1 MYSGGKDSTYACYL
15 AREEDSVACLVTLF
29 PSRSDSYMFHYP
41 NARWTRLQ
49 AEAMHLP
56 QVTAETEGVK
66 ERELDDLERALRMAK
81 DEHSIE
87 GVYTGALASQY
98 QKSRVERVCANLG
111 LAAISPLWHVDQVA
125 HLRNLISN
133 RFDTMMTAVAA
144 LGLDERWLG
153 RHLDEEAVAE
163 LARLHEKYGLNPGL
177 EGGEGETFV
186 LDCPLFDRRIE
197 VLSARKR
204 WSGDSGNLEILDAR
218 LSEKPDAN
226 R

>member
-1 MYSGGKDSTYACYL
+1 MRVGILYSGGKDSTYACYL
-15 AREEDSVACLVTLF
+15 AREEDSVVCLVTLF

-66 ERELDDLERALRMAK
+66 ERELDDLEGALRMAK
-81 DEHSIE
+81 EQHSIE
-87 GVYTGALASQY
+87 GVYTGALASEY
-98 QKSRVERVCANLG
+98 QKSRVERVCAKLG
-111 LAAISPLWHVDQVA
+111 LTAVSPLWHVDQVV
-125 HLRNLISN
+125 HLRNLVAN
-133 RFDTMMTAVAA
+133 HFDVMITAVAA

-153 RHLDEEAVAE
+153 RHLDEEAVVE
-163 LARLHEKYGLNPGL
+163 LARLHERYRLNPGL

-186 LDCPLFDRRIE
+186 LDCPLFDRRVE
-197 VLSARKR
+197 VLSARKH
-204 WSGDSGNLEILDAR
+204 WEGDSGYLEILDAR
-218 LSEKPDAN
+218 LMS